1 MPTAQQTLPPLPLP
15 TRRQPDVPEE
25 EIMMAHLTK
34 LAAAIVAVP
43 MWIKATIIFL
53 LIVALMFF
61 EAARAEEYDEY
72 DHED

>member
-1 MPTAQQTLPPLPLP
+1 
-15 TRRQPDVPEE
+15 VPEE

-43 MWIKATIIFL
+43 LWRKATIIFL
-53 LIVALMFF
+53 LIVELMFF